1 MSDDKRE
8 WLEAAAYI
16 LLLLLAVVASQ
27 HMNVVVSGSMEPVFY
42 RGDIVI
48 IEKSNFFGIKE
59 LNPENIQKG
68 DIIIYDAT
76 WFPEPVIHRVI
87 AVEKDKAGEK
97 YYITK
102 GDNNPSPDPAPV
114 YPSQVEARVI
124 TVGSNPLMIPKVGYI
139 TLWLK
144 GL

>member
-1 MSDDKRE
+1 MNDRRE
-8 WLEAAAYI
+8 VIEAGAYI
-16 LLLLLAVVASQ
+16 LLLVLAVVASQ

-48 IEKSNFFGIKE
+48 IEKTSFLGIQE
-59 LNPENIQKG
+59 LNPESIRKG

-87 AVEKDKAGEK
+87 AVETDRNGAR

-102 GDNNPSPDPAPV
+102 GDNNQDPDPAPV
-114 YPSQVEARVI
+114 YPSQVEARVL
-124 TVGSNPLMIPKVGYI
+124 TVGSQPLMIPRVGYI